1 MPETLL
7 TIHEA
12 AALTDKSVQTIRR
25 ALKAKKLI
33 AKKQKTPQGFNYM
46 ISEDALATLYKLNQE
61 RIHSGLKNQ
70 TEKVTVGYIYSLT
83 TEFAT
88 KEEFNGQKKNFNT
101 LVEENRKDKDTFM
114 RFVKVFQE
122 RFTALENQV
131 KLLGEPGSNKKW
143 FQFWKK

>member
-12 AALTDKSVQTIRR
+12 SALTDKSVQTIRR
-25 ALKAKKLI
+25 ALKSKKLI

-46 ISEDALATLYKLNQE
+46 IGEDALIALYNLNRE
-61 RIHSGLKNQ
+61 HINSGINNRKGNNISIPQ
-70 TEKVTVGYIYSLT
+70 DSLT
-83 TEFAT
+83 IEFAT
-88 KEEFNGQKKNFNT
+88 KEEFNDQKKNFNT